1 MTTTETSDASV
12 PIAAPEASAS
22 GVFTAALMQTRTG
35 AAVVITDRVGTQV
48 SSSPVSATATAM
60 WQSDAD
66 ELWIMDGANVYRVNA
81 ETGVS
86 EKNPSGEAPAEIAA
100 WIDGQK

>member
-1 MTTTETSDASV
+1 MALGAAETSLTGYDATLMQDGASV
-12 PIAAPEASAS
+12 
-22 GVFTAALMQTRTG
+22 
-35 AAVVITDRVGTQV
+35 AVVVTDSSGAEV
-48 SSSPVSATATAM
+48 SSIPVSATATVM

-66 ELWIMDGANVYRVNA
+66 ELWIVDGANVYRVNA

>member
-1 MTTTETSDASV
+1 MALGAAQTSLTGYS
-12 PIAAPEASAS
+12 
-22 GVFTAALMQTRTG
+22 AALMQDG
-35 AAVVITDRVGTQV
+35 ASVAVVVTDSSGTAV
-48 SSSPVSATATAM
+48 SSTPVSATATVM

-66 ELWIMDGANVYRVNA
+66 DLWIVDGANVYRVNA
-81 ETGVS
+81 ATGVS